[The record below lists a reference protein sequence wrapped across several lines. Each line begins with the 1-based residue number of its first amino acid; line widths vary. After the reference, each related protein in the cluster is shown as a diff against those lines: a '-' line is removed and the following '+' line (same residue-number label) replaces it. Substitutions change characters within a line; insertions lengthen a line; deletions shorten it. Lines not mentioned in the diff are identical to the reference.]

1 MKTTSFERFETF
13 LFSRK
18 FIFLV
23 VIAGTIP
30 MILHTHQLFYKV
42 SPYDGNDYF
51 KNAYALFYAI
61 SFDLTILVFTIH
73 FIKRKPELYALF
85 AFIINLLYYNPFG
98 FIEDVYITGFTK
110 IFLSAILA
118 FTGYSYAELFVE
130 KMSEIKSVNKAVN
143 MNEEIEKPF
152 ICPEC
157 NREFRTIK
165 ALNGHMGAHK
175 TEKKPEPTPAFLYQ
189 DYHIE
194 HKT

>member
-1 MKTTSFERFETF
+1 MKTTSFERFEAF

-23 VIAGTIP
+23 VIAGTVP

-42 SPYDGNDYF
+42 SPFDGNNYF

-98 FIEDVYITGFTK
+98 FIDDVYIIGFTK

-130 KMSEIKSVNKAVN
+130 KMSEIKNVNKAVN
-143 MNEEIEKPF
+143 TDEATEKPF
-152 ICPEC
+152 ICLEC
-157 NREFRTIK
+157 NKEFRTVK
-165 ALNGHMGAHK
+165 ALNGHMGVHK
-175 TEKKPEPTPAFLYQ
+175 TEKKPEPIFQ
-189 DYHIE
+189 N
-194 HKT
+194 

>member
-1 MKTTSFERFETF
+1 MKTTSFEQFETF

-23 VIAGTIP
+23 VIAGTVP
-30 MILHTHQLFYKV
+30 MILHTHQLFYMV
-42 SPYDGNDYF
+42 SPFDGNDYF

-85 AFIINLLYYNPFG
+85 AFVINLLYYNPFD
-98 FIEDVYITGFTK
+98 FIDDVYIAGFTK

-143 MNEEIEKPF
+143 TEIETEKPF
-152 ICPEC
+152 VCPEC
-157 NREFRTIK
+157 NRGFRTVK
-165 ALNGHMGAHK
+165 ALNGHMGVHK
-175 TEKKPEPTPAFLYQ
+175 VGQKQEAKPALNL
-189 DYHIE
+189 
-194 HKT
+194 K